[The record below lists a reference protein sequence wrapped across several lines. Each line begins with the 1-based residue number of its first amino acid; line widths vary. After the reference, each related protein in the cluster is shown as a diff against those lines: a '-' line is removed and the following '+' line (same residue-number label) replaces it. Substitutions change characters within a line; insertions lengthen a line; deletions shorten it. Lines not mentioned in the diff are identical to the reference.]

1 MNANRIAIK
10 ETKLLNIQ
18 KIYDVQNKEGFPT
31 IHLNKVDFDH
41 LLRQAKN
48 AIAYEKTLNFYAKED
63 NYVYDE
69 NGFAVGLGESS
80 VIMYDFGER
89 AQETLEENF

>member
-1 MNANRIAIK
+1 MSIDRLAIK

-18 KIYDVQNKEGFPT
+18 KIYDAQSKEGFPT

-48 AIAYEKTLNFYAKED
+48 AIAYEKTLKFYENRD
-63 NYVYDE
+63 NYINNVTE
-69 NGFAVGLGESS
+69 LGEWNIS
-80 VIMYDFGER
+80 IIDADFGKR
-89 AQETLEENF
+89 AQDTLEENF